1 MRFLYTKDEKWLNQW
16 DQFVV
21 DNSIGSH
28 LQLSYWLKSYVSYG
42 FDYEVLLCLDDERII
57 GGFAA
62 VIPRVSFFKF
72 YIIAYGPLVASDNYL
87 VLNQLIEKVPQR
99 AKELKACYCQ
109 INLPFLDKAHST
121 LHLYQ
126 NNELLTA
133 LHPFK
138 KGNLFKYVFS
148 LKGLNWID
156 LSTYTDSETLLTDFK
171 SSVRR
176 DIRSSNRKELELKDL
191 QSPEDIQNAYQ
202 LCEANADKA
211 GYAIR
216 SWNDFKTTVL
226 GLIENKQGKFLAAYK
241 NGVLKGAIL
250 LIKSGNY
257 YTYILGGTV
266 KETPDLLVGHFLQ
279 WEALKLSLEEKCIG
293 YNISLGGSK
302 GVVEFKNSFNTQ
314 AVYFHESHY
323 YCITKPIL
331 FKLFSYFEKYLKNH
345 KKRISKW
352 LSYLKKNK
360 R

>member
-1 MRFLYTKDEKWLNQW
+1 MRFLYTKDEKWLTQW
-16 DQFVV
+16 DEFVV
-21 DNSIGSH
+21 HNSIGSH
-28 LQLSYWLKSYVSYG
+28 LQLSHWLKSYVSYG
-42 FDYEVLLCLDDERII
+42 FDYEVLLCLEDEHII

-72 YIIAYGPLVASDNYL
+72 YIVAYGPLVSSSNYL
-87 VLNQLIEKVPQR
+87 ILNQLIEKVPQR

-109 INLPFLDKAHST
+109 INVPFLAEAHPT
-121 LHLYQ
+121 LQLYQ
-126 NNELLTA
+126 ENYLLTA
-133 LHPFK
+133 LQSYK

-148 LKGLNWID
+148 LRGLNWID
-156 LSTYTDSETLLTDFK
+156 LSAYSDSEALLMDFK

-191 QSPEDIQNAYQ
+191 QSPEDIQNAYK

-211 GYAIR
+211 GYSIR
-216 SWNDFKTTVL
+216 TWNDFKTTIL
-226 GLIENKQGKFLAAYK
+226 GLIETNQGKFLAAYK
-241 NGVLKGAIL
+241 NGVIKGAIL
-250 LIKSGNY
+250 LIKSGNF

-279 WEALKLSLEEKCIG
+279 WEALQLSIREKCIG

-314 AVYFHESHY
+314 PVYFHESHY
-323 YCITKPIL
+323 YCVTKPIL

-360 R
+360 K